1 MYAYVLYRFHVCM
14 YGGRLANPTISTPS
28 AHLPFIV
35 LDIRLLLLLHF
46 NITVTQ
52 KKYKKKKLS
61 RLHPLSLVLIIFAR
75 VYMLYFTASFT
86 FFTLVFDFATKLN
99 LACGDMG

>member
-52 KKYKKKKLS
+52 KKIVS
-61 RLHPLSLVLIIFAR
+61 ITR